1 MDATSKR
8 LAVLGLAFKGDTD
21 DIRES
26 PAIAIIKAL
35 LKEGA
40 QIRAFDPAA
49 MPKTKPLFTNDAIT
63 FADDPYQAAAGC
75 DALLILTEW
84 SQFATLDLQRMRT
97 LLRHPI
103 LIDGPKSLSAG
114 PGGRCGI
121 DLLQRRKVRR
131 NSRTNVFLDCVRR
144 PRRSK
149 DRFVPGRPSVDS
161 PDLSC
166 RRGLT
171 EASADLPNSQSPP
184 LSSTVGNRIR
194 RPRELRITGCF
205 LLHRC

>member
-1 MDATSKR
+1 VPDFALLTEVMRINNDQRQRFMKKVRSALWTLRGKR

-40 QIRAFDPAA
+40 HIRTFDPAA
-49 MPKTKPLFTNDAIT
+49 MPKTKPLFVNDAVT
-63 FADDPYQAAAGC
+63 FADDPYQAAVGC

-103 LIDGPKSLSAG
+103 LIDGRNLYPPDQVASAG
-114 PGGRCGI
+114 LIYYSVGRSVGI
-121 DLLQRRKVRR
+121 PEPMPSAIAYAGQDEAKTVR
-131 NSRTNVFLDCVRR
+131 
-144 PRRSK
+144 K
-149 DRFVPGRPSVDS
+149 DREG
-161 PDLSC
+161 
-166 RRGLT
+166 
-171 EASADLPNSQSPP
+171 
-184 LSSTVGNRIR
+184 
-194 RPRELRITGCF
+194 
-205 LLHRC
+205 